1 MILKIDCSFLS
12 KPSKDA
18 THVEGIVLSCL
29 IIQPKCYPQRKTI
42 MVKWLKPLANSIMLN
57 SDNASKGNP
66 GSFGGDC
73 ILKDHI
79 GNMVYALLNFYGL
92 CSKIPME
99 HTD

>member
-1 MILKIDCSFLS
+1 
-12 KPSKDA
+12 
-18 THVEGIVLSCL
+18 
-29 IIQPKCYPQRKTI
+29 

-99 HTD
+99 HTDQNQISDIVIKESFLKKAEGATLAIELSNIQDVFTLSL